1 MDLKREEMI
10 LRRNDMSTTDLNI
23 YDESVVALERLGKH
37 NLAAHDIGVTF
48 ERQTTGDDERK
59 FTSYV
64 NLENHKIF
72 SAYILAEVGSEAE
85 GTWLAAYPKKMPPS
99 KLPLTDDSTA
109 QRMVIA
115 ARCPSGAPKKLA
127 EAFQDFMAVLDTI
140 RADDQDEE
148 TKKRENFQVTEW
160 ANRSDGDLLKPY
172 DIMILRLLQLPT
184 YERVPTKGSQETS
197 SGVARRP
204 RNKKSSTQ
212 EDVSM
217 EPSVG
222 VSPTVDDRKIG
233 DTYHPNML
241 PDHRGPYFDHRDS
254 KLVQRDYIDRDHHLI
269 APHEL
274 YEKLTEGTLFSA
286 QISLHTFSFGGRVP
300 NKIYH
305 IYVEKLQ
312 IHDLGYG
319 EIWKP
324 SIPSIPSSSTP
335 ASPQKRFKM
344 EKDEEVNK
352 ASDAFSSMSPSKKVK
367 T

>member
-10 LRRNDMSTTDLNI
+10 LRRNDMSTTNLNI
-23 YDESVVALERLGKH
+23 YDESIVALERLGKH

-48 ERQTTGDDERK
+48 ERQTTGDDDRK

-64 NLENHKIF
+64 NVENHKIF
-72 SAYILAEVGSEAE
+72 SAYILAE
-85 GTWLAAYPKKMPPS
+85 
-99 KLPLTDDSTA
+99 PLTDDSTA

-127 EAFQDFMAVLDTI
+127 DAFQDFMAVLDTI
-140 RADDQDEE
+140 RSDDQDEE

-172 DIMILRLLQLPT
+172 DIMILRLLPT
-184 YERVPTKGSQETS
+184 YEKRVPTKGSQESS
-197 SGVARRP
+197 SGIARRP
-204 RNKKSSTQ
+204 RNKKSSIQ

-217 EPSVG
+217 DSVG
-222 VSPTVDDRKIG
+222 VSPAVPHNIDDRKIG
-233 DTYHPNML
+233 DTYHPDML
-241 PDHRGPYFDHRDS
+241 PDHRGPYFDHKDS
-254 KLVQRDYIDRDHHLI
+254 KLVQRDYIDHDRRLI

-274 YEKLTEGTLFSA
+274 YAKLTEGTLFSA
-286 QISLHTFSFGGRVP
+286 QISLHTFIFGGRIP

-305 IYVEKLQ
+305 IYVEQLQ
-312 IHDLGYG
+312 IHDPGYG

-324 SIPSIPSSSTP
+324 SIPSIPSSTSTP

-352 ASDAFSSMSPSKKVK
+352 ASDAFNSMSPSKKVK
-367 T
+367 I